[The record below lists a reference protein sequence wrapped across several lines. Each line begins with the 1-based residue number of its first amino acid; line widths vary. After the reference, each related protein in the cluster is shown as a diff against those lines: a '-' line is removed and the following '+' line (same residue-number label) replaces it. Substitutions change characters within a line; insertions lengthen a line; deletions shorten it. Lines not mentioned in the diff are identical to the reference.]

1 MTNHKLI
8 QELKIAA
15 SEVRDDYRTG
25 IHTVVVDY
33 NSFAELLIQECLSL
47 AQSHHSQN
55 TDYAAGI
62 DSVRDSIKEH
72 FGVK

>member
-1 MTNHKLI
+1 MNNKLI
-8 QELKIAA
+8 NELKVAA
-15 SEVRDDYRTG
+15 SEVRDDYQTG
-25 IHTVVVDY
+25 MHTVVIDY
-33 NSFAELLIQECLSL
+33 KSFAELIIQECISL

-62 DSVRDSIKEH
+62 DSVRDSIREH